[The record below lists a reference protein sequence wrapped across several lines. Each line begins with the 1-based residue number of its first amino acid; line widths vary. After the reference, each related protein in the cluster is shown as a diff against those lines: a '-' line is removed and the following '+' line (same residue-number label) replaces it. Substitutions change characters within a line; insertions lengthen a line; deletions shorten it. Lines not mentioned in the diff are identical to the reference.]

1 AGCAPRHPSSPRQ
14 HPLGT
19 SAAQAGGGPQELD
32 VLRQRRARREC
43 GCYIYTD
50 CHVPTAPGRA
60 SPVPRRVDA
69 RPALL
74 AARAVPGAGAPALG
88 SDSSAAGPRGARQ
101 AHQSHHGPAA
111 GIAALL
117 TEAYLSIICLAA
129 EAMARAAVTKNRVA
143 PEIESAV
150 VELAV
155 EQPTWGQVRV
165 ANELL

>member
-19 SAAQAGGGPQELD
+19 SAAQAGGWLQELD

-43 GCYIYTD
+43 GCHIYTD

-74 AARAVPGAGAPALG
+74 AARAVPGACAPALG
-88 SDSSAAGPRGARQ
+88 SDSSAAGSRGARQ
-101 AHQSHHGPAA
+101 AHQSHHRPAA

-117 TEAYLSIICLAA
+117 TEAYLSIIYLPA
-129 EAMARAAVTKNRVA
+129 EAMARTSVA
-143 PEIESAV
+143 SYRLIK
-150 VELAV
+150 ELILSYNFLPML
-155 EQPTWGQVRV
+155 ENTNVR
-165 ANELL
+165 